1 MVALCALRFR
11 DGGPLPGGVDIVTD
25 PVFLLV
31 EDSQRGLEK
40 CRWRRHRRH
49 CCVQNIETA
58 GVQMDRHK
66 GAATVGIRDLKLMS
80 FDPVFRKI
88 DAEELLPV
96 DVFHPALLES
106 RT

>member
-1 MVALCALRFR
+1 
-11 DGGPLPGGVDIVTD
+11 
-25 PVFLLV
+25 
-31 EDSQRGLEK
+31 
-40 CRWRRHRRH
+40 
-49 CCVQNIETA
+49 
-58 GVQMDRHK
+58 MDRHK
-66 GAATVGIRDLKLMS
+66 GAATIGIRDLKLMP